1 MCQCPN
7 VKCFNELRAAHCNKS
22 SNAVSCVA
30 LLEHSTGKLS
40 SHSRRYAAGGKK

>member
-1 MCQCPN
+1 MCQCLN
-7 VKCFNELRAAHCNKS
+7 VKCFNELHCNKS
-22 SNAVSCVA
+22 SNPVSCVA